1 MSMKA
6 SVSTGVVLVSLL
18 TAGLQ
23 TAGCASRP
31 RAEAKVDATAYMDP
45 LRQSVLR
52 EEALEVLV
60 HEALS
65 ESPEVRA
72 NALEGLARARS
83 RATPHIAKA
92 LTDPSPAVR
101 AVAAMIVGELRL
113 GELAGS
119 VTPLARDES
128 EFVRLSALYALKRCG
143 REVDLTPMATILLT
157 SDRPQARAHAAFLLG
172 EIGDRSA
179 VGMLRQAAARP
190 MPKAMPAAVSL
201 MQLQFAEAMIKLG
214 DTEQVEAVRA
224 ALYPARP
231 EDLEATALAVQI
243 LGEVGDRGSIDH
255 LINLFHRRA
264 EGEMPAEIKL
274 GIAASLAKLGN
285 PEGWFLADEFRES
298 PEPSLWAQAA
308 MVYGVTG
315 QVSNLPK
322 LEALLGDPHPQVRA
336 ASAAAILSVLSGA

>member
-1 MSMKA
+1 MSGIAGVWAKIVLA
-6 SVSTGVVLVSLL
+6 SIVM
-18 TAGLQ
+18 AGGLI
-23 TAGCASRP
+23 AGCVSHP
-31 RAEAKVDATAYMDP
+31 RSEARVDATPYMDP

-52 EEALEVLV
+52 EQALEVLV

-65 ESPEVRA
+65 ENPEVRA

-83 RATPHIAKA
+83 RAAPHVARA

-113 GELAGS
+113 VELAGS
-119 VTPLARDES
+119 VAPLARDES
-128 EFVRLSALYALKRCG
+128 EFVRLSSLYALKRCG
-143 REVDLTPMATILLT
+143 READLTPIATILLT
-157 SDRPQARAHAAFLLG
+157 SESPQARAHAAFLLG
-172 EIGDRSA
+172 ELGEPSA
-179 VGMLRQAAARP
+179 LGMIRQAAAKP

-214 DTEQVEAVRA
+214 DAKQVEAVRA

-255 LINLFHRRA
+255 LINLSNRRP

-274 GIAASLAKLGN
+274 GIAASLAKLGR

-298 PEPSLWAQAA
+298 PEPGLRAQAA
-308 MVYGVTG
+308 MVYGATG

-322 LEALLGDPHPQVRA
+322 LETLLADPDPRVRA